1 MSKLSI
7 IIPCYNEEKTII
19 PILEKINKVNLIN
32 IEKEIIIVDD
42 YSIDNTRYLLKSNKN
57 LYSKLILSD
66 INTGKGASI
75 KKGIDLAS
83 GDYIIIQDA
92 DLEYDPNDYMKLL
105 SPLISNQCDVVYGT
119 RFNNKNYDKG
129 YFLNREA
136 NKLLT
141 KISNLFTHYKLTDM
155 ETCYKVFKKDIIKNI
170 ELEEKRF
177 GFEPEITHKLAKNH
191 INIIEVSINYYPR
204 SKKEGKKINFKD
216 GLNALHCIIK
226 YR

>member
-1 MSKLSI
+1 MHKLSI

-19 PILEKINKVNLIN
+19 SILKKINHVNLQD

-42 YSIDNTRYLLKSNKN
+42 YSIDNTRDLLQKNKK

-66 INTGKGASI
+66 MNNGKGASI
-75 KKGIDLAS
+75 KKGIDMAS

-105 SPLISNQCDVVYGT
+105 IPLLSNQCDVVYGT
-119 RFNNKNYDKG
+119 RFGNRNYNKG
-129 YFLNREA
+129 YFFNRWA
-136 NKLLT
+136 NKILT
-141 KISNLFTHYKLTDM
+141 NISNLFTHYKLTDM
-155 ETCYKVFKKDIIKNI
+155 ETCYKVFKKEIIKNI
-170 ELEEKRF
+170 ILEEKRF

-191 INIIEVSINYYPR
+191 VNIIEVSINYYPR